1 MDQSPSSSVPLW
13 LASIGLAALATWIC
27 FDAMPGINWLIWTA
41 AAAGALIF
49 FTRVRRTDGRLVEVL
64 AATAVIAS
72 GSAAVSDSPI
82 NNLAAA
88 FLVIVLLA
96 MAMLL
101 AAGPWIRRI
110 TAGFAIAAPIL
121 AASNAVVSAFG
132 SASDATQRVRSPAA
146 RGALRGAAI
155 TLPVVIVFALLLS
168 VADPTFALWRN
179 TIRDLVADWDFV
191 PRTIFFVAMLV
202 LSLGALSYAALS
214 PDETEPGHMEPRR
227 WMGSTERLIL
237 LGSIAALLW
246 IFLAVQ
252 ISYLFGNLPQVT
264 GSGMTFAEYAR
275 RGFGELTVV
284 ASATTLLIIA
294 SERYGVRDERHRTTR
309 FVTFAAIGAV
319 AFLLFSA
326 FNRVLL
332 YEAAYGFTT
341 SRLYAQAFMLIVGIG
356 VTALTVEVAR
366 ELDPG
371 RLFRRVGTGAVI
383 VLIGLCYWNTDAWI
397 ARKNID
403 RLAVTG
409 KLDVNYLVRDLSLNA
424 VPTIIAELPRMSEP
438 TRTELVQQ
446 LQRRY
451 TRRESSFARR
461 WFEANLRRDA
471 ARRALKTLGIS

>member
-1 MDQSPSSSVPLW
+1 MDQSRSSGPLW
-13 LASIGLAALATWIC
+13 LVSVGLAALATWIC
-27 FDAMPGINWLIWTA
+27 FDAMPGINWVIWTA
-41 AAAGALIF
+41 AAAGALVI
-49 FTRVRRTDGRLVEVL
+49 FTRMRRPDARLVEVL

-72 GSAAVSDSPI
+72 GSAAISDSPI
-82 NNLAAA
+82 NNLAAV
-88 FLVIVLLA
+88 FLVIVMLA

-101 AAGPWIRRI
+101 TAGPWMRRI
-110 TAGFAIAAPIL
+110 TASFAITAPVVAA
-121 AASNAVVSAFG
+121 ANAVVSAFG
-132 SASDATQRVRSPAA
+132 RASDATQTVRSPAA
-146 RGALRGAAI
+146 RGALRGTAI

-168 VADPTFALWRN
+168 GADPTFALWRD

-191 PRTIFFVAMLV
+191 PRTIFFVAMLT
-202 LSLGALSYAALS
+202 LSLGALSYSALS
-214 PDETEPGHMEPRR
+214 SDATEPGQAEPRR
-227 WMGSTERLIL
+227 WLGSTERLML
-237 LGSIAALLW
+237 LGSVAALLW

-252 ISYLFGNLPQVT
+252 LSYLFGNLPQIT

-294 SERYGVRDERHRTTR
+294 SERFGVRDGRHRITR

-319 AFLLFSA
+319 VFLLFSA

-356 VTALTVEVAR
+356 VVALTIEVVR

-383 VLIGLCYWNTDAWI
+383 VLLVLCYWNTDAWI

-409 KLDVNYLVRDLSLNA
+409 KLDARYLVRDLSLNA
-424 VPTIIAELPRMSEP
+424 VPAIISELPRMQEP
-438 TRTELVQQ
+438 VRTELLQQ

-451 TRRESSFARR
+451 TKRDSLLARR
-461 WFEANLRRDA
+461 WFEANLRR
-471 ARRALKTLGIS
+471 RSGERALKTLGLP

>member
-1 MDQSPSSSVPLW
+1 MDQSRSSGPHW

-41 AAAGALIF
+41 AAAAALVF
-49 FTRVRRTDGRLVEVL
+49 FTRMRRPDGKLVEVL

-82 NNLAAA
+82 NNLAAV
-88 FLVIVLLA
+88 FLVIVMLA
-96 MAMLL
+96 MGMLL
-101 AAGPWIRRI
+101 TAGPRIRRI
-110 TAGFAIAAPIL
+110 TAGFAVTAPIV
-121 AASNAVVSAFG
+121 AAVNAAVSAFG
-132 SASDATQRVRSPAA
+132 RASEATLTVRSPAA
-146 RGALRGAAI
+146 RGALRGVAI

-168 VADPTFALWRN
+168 GADPTFALWRD

-191 PRTIFFVAMLV
+191 PRTIFFVAMLT

-214 PDETEPGHMEPRR
+214 PDATEPGQVETHR
-227 WMGSTERLIL
+227 WLGSTERLML
-237 LGSIAALLW
+237 LGSVAALLW
-246 IFLAVQ
+246 IFLGVQ
-252 ISYLFGNLPQVT
+252 LSYLFGNLPQIT

-294 SERYGVRDERHRTTR
+294 SERYGVRDQRHRITR

-319 AFLLFSA
+319 VFLLFSA

-341 SRLYAQAFMLIVGIG
+341 SRLYAQAFMLVVGIG
-356 VTALTVEVAR
+356 VVALTIEVAR

-383 VLIGLCYWNTDAWI
+383 VLIALGYWNTDAWI

-424 VPTIIAELPRMSEP
+424 VPTLIAELPRMQEP
-438 TRTELVQQ
+438 SRTELVYQ

-451 TRRESSFARR
+451 TKREKLFA
-461 WFEANLRRDA
+461 
-471 ARRALKTLGIS
+471 